1 MADKKATLYRMVL
14 DDHDCP
20 FGRRAKEML
29 EAAGYQIDEH
39 ILATRDDVDAYKEKE
54 GVATT
59 PQVFIDGKRIGGSD
73 ALEAYLA

>member
-1 MADKKATLYRMVL
+1 MADKKATLHRMVL
-14 DDHDCP
+14 DDHECP

-29 EAAGYQIDEH
+29 EAAGYEIEEH
-39 ILATRDDVDAYKEKE
+39 ILATRADVDAYKAKE
-54 GVATT
+54 DVATT